1 MSFLRRLRRA
11 QCNFCAACG
20 VQTTPSTR
28 YVVFI
33 CPFLS
38 CFILSTE
45 NLHHILATIAVA
57 ARHFLHRA
65 ERHFRDTRSV
75 QNDDLDEVRDL
86 QLPFFSRVLNQ
97 RTTYYIRCL
106 CYVIGAA
113 SRFLRRLR
121 RAVTTQNAICCMLA
135 AIDLAAGHSGG
146 SRRRSRRSSSRRSR
160 RRQQTEAAAISAV
173 DEGSG
178 GSRRRRRRSGRAVA
192 EGDGGGDG
200 GTSIILHS
208 RRPHPR
214 PPLVRALIGAEAAAG
229 GGSHFPWRLQRAVI
243 TKHPDA

>member
-1 MSFLRRLRRA
+1 MVEVEARD
-11 QCNFCAACG
+11 FCAACG
-20 VQTTPSTR
+20 AHNEIFVPPAACKTTPSTR
-28 YVVFI
+28 YVVFV

-97 RTTYYIRCL
+97 RTAIRCL
-106 CYVIGAA
+106 CHVIGAA

-121 RAVTTQNAICCMLA
+121 RAVTTQNAICCMLLA

-146 SRRRSRRSSSRRSR
+146 SSSSSRRSR
-160 RRQQTEAAAISAV
+160 RRQQT
-173 DEGSG
+173 D
-178 GSRRRRRRSGRAVA
+178 
-192 EGDGGGDG
+192 
-200 GTSIILHS
+200 
-208 RRPHPR
+208 
-214 PPLVRALIGAEAAAG
+214 
-229 GGSHFPWRLQRAVI
+229 
-243 TKHPDA
+243 

>member
-97 RTTYYIRCL
+97 RTAIRCL
-106 CYVIGAA
+106 CHVIGAA

-121 RAVTTQNAICCMLA
+121 RAVTTQNAICCMLLA
-135 AIDLAAGHSGG
+135 AIDLAAGQSGG
-146 SRRRSRRSSSRRSR
+146 SSSSSRRSR
-160 RRQQTEAAAISAV
+160 RRQQT
-173 DEGSG
+173 D
-178 GSRRRRRRSGRAVA
+178 
-192 EGDGGGDG
+192 
-200 GTSIILHS
+200 
-208 RRPHPR
+208 
-214 PPLVRALIGAEAAAG
+214 
-229 GGSHFPWRLQRAVI
+229 
-243 TKHPDA
+243 

>member
-1 MSFLRRLRRA
+1 MVEGEARD
-11 QCNFCAACG
+11 FCAACG
-20 VQTTPSTR
+20 AHNEIFVPPAACKTTPSTR
-28 YVVFI
+28 YVVFV

-97 RTTYYIRCL
+97 RTTIRCL
-106 CYVIGAA
+106 CHVIGAA

-146 SRRRSRRSSSRRSR
+146 SSSSSRRSR
-160 RRQQTEAAAISAV
+160 RRQQT
-173 DEGSG
+173 D
-178 GSRRRRRRSGRAVA
+178 
-192 EGDGGGDG
+192 
-200 GTSIILHS
+200 
-208 RRPHPR
+208 
-214 PPLVRALIGAEAAAG
+214 
-229 GGSHFPWRLQRAVI
+229 
-243 TKHPDA
+243 

>member
-1 MSFLRRLRRA
+1 MVEGEARD
-11 QCNFCAACG
+11 FCAACG
-20 VQTTPSTR
+20 AHNEIFVPPAACKTTPSTR
-28 YVVFI
+28 YVVFV

-146 SRRRSRRSSSRRSR
+146 SSSSSRRSR
-160 RRQQTEAAAISAV
+160 RQQQTDEA
-173 DEGSG
+173 DGGSG
-178 GSRRRRRRSGRAVA
+178 DISSR
-192 EGDGGGDG
+192 
-200 GTSIILHS
+200 
-208 RRPHPR
+208 
-214 PPLVRALIGAEAAAG
+214 
-229 GGSHFPWRLQRAVI
+229 
-243 TKHPDA
+243 

>member
-1 MSFLRRLRRA
+1 MVEGEARD
-11 QCNFCAACG
+11 FCAACG
-20 VQTTPSTR
+20 AHNEIFVPPAACKTTPSTR
-28 YVVFI
+28 YVVFV

-97 RTTYYIRCL
+97 RTAIRCL
-106 CYVIGAA
+106 CHVIGAA

-121 RAVTTQNAICCMLA
+121 RAVTTQNAICCMLLA

-146 SRRRSRRSSSRRSR
+146 SSSSSRRSR
-160 RRQQTEAAAISAV
+160 RRQQT
-173 DEGSG
+173 D
-178 GSRRRRRRSGRAVA
+178 
-192 EGDGGGDG
+192 
-200 GTSIILHS
+200 
-208 RRPHPR
+208 
-214 PPLVRALIGAEAAAG
+214 
-229 GGSHFPWRLQRAVI
+229 
-243 TKHPDA
+243 

>member
-1 MSFLRRLRRA
+1 MVEGEARD
-11 QCNFCAACG
+11 FCAACG
-20 VQTTPSTR
+20 AHNEIFVPPAACKTTPSTR
-28 YVVFI
+28 YVVFV

-97 RTTYYIRCL
+97 RTTIRCL
-106 CYVIGAA
+106 CHVIGAA

-121 RAVTTQNAICCMLA
+121 RAVTTQNAICCMLLA

-146 SRRRSRRSSSRRSR
+146 SSSSSRRSR
-160 RRQQTEAAAISAV
+160 RRQQT
-173 DEGSG
+173 D
-178 GSRRRRRRSGRAVA
+178 
-192 EGDGGGDG
+192 
-200 GTSIILHS
+200 
-208 RRPHPR
+208 
-214 PPLVRALIGAEAAAG
+214 
-229 GGSHFPWRLQRAVI
+229 
-243 TKHPDA
+243 

>member
-57 ARHFLHRA
+57 ARHFSHRA
-65 ERHFRDTRSV
+65 ERHFRDNRSV

-97 RTTYYIRCL
+97 RTTYIRYL
-106 CYVIGAA
+106 CHVIGAA

-146 SRRRSRRSSSRRSR
+146 SSSSSRRSR
-160 RRQQTEAAAISAV
+160 RRQQT
-173 DEGSG
+173 D
-178 GSRRRRRRSGRAVA
+178 
-192 EGDGGGDG
+192 
-200 GTSIILHS
+200 
-208 RRPHPR
+208 
-214 PPLVRALIGAEAAAG
+214 
-229 GGSHFPWRLQRAVI
+229 
-243 TKHPDA
+243 